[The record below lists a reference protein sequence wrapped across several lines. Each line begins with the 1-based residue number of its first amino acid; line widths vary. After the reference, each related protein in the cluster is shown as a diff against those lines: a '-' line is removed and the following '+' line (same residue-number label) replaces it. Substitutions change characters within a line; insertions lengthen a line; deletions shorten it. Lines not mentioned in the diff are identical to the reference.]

1 MTLSTIALEL
11 VPPNEDRGPEQAM
24 EDAQK
29 VLKSGQPAPLVFDSF
44 EFFNMADKD
53 TLEGPD
59 AKSKAVGTG
68 PYVFSEWSPGDHIRL
83 LKNKNYWQSGRPYLD
98 EIELRASVELAKL
111 GLPVG

>member
-1 MTLSTIALEL
+1 MVDDHRHTDKYT
-11 VPPNEDRGPEQAM
+11 V
-24 EDAQK
+24 

-68 PYVFSEWSPGDHIRL
+68 PFVFAEWSRATTSVAQKQELLADGPTVPGRDPSCVSPEMH
-83 LKNKNYWQSGRPYLD
+83 KP
-98 EIELRASVELAKL
+98 
-111 GLPVG
+111 